1 MPRKL
6 LKKKLFIDSDSAIY
20 ACCFITIKREHF
32 AVINGKVVAQFKDKN
47 AYNKWY
53 KEQTPLDQACIE
65 HDYTEDNLPFH
76 EAKKAFD
83 GWIVTLCKLAGT
95 NNKTL
100 LLTKGGN
107 CFRTHRAMLK
117 KYKGN
122 RDNLVKPPYYNELR
136 EYLTEK
142 YGALTYYKF
151 EADDMACM
159 AMEKANASGDVQ
171 AILAA
176 IDKDLEQQAGR
187 HINPNKKAEGVYVV
201 DDFTGA
207 YSFYKQMLMGD
218 VADNIPGLPRI
229 GDKTAVKILAECK
242 TIHDLFI
249 TTFKMYQKKFGD
261 GYLATPWW
269 WDHEVRHDNG
279 EEMVSKYFDSEY
291 FDFEL
296 AEQKRKDCPD
306 KTIQMSIEDVFYEN
320 ADLLYMLRTPDD
332 QYVAPVQAKDK
343 FKVREP
349 YPKGIVIAMLGEEE

>member
-1 MPRKL
+1 MARKL

-20 ACCFITIKREHF
+20 ACCFITVKREHY
-32 AVINGKVVAQFKDKN
+32 AVMKGKVIGTFKNKN
-47 AYNKWY
+47 DYNKWF
-53 KEQTPLDQACIE
+53 KEQTPIDQACID
-65 HDYTEDNLPFH
+65 HDYTEENLPFH

-83 GWIVTLCKLAGT
+83 GWIVTLMKLAGT
-95 NNKTL
+95 KNTTL

-122 RDNLVKPPYYNELR
+122 RDNLVKPPYYDELR
-136 EYLTEK
+136 QHLTDK
-142 YGALTYYKF
+142 YKARTYHKF
-151 EADDMACM
+151 EADDMCCM

-207 YSFYKQMLMGD
+207 CSFYKQMLMGD

-229 GDKTAVKILAECK
+229 GEKKAEKILADCT
-242 TIHDLFI
+242 TIHSLFI
-249 TTFKMYQKKFGD
+249 TTFEAYQKAFGD

-269 WDHEVRHDNG
+269 WDKDKMHDKGG
-279 EEMVSKYFDSEY
+279 ELVSKYWDEDY
-291 FDFEL
+291 FDAEL
-296 AEQKRKDCPD
+296 CKAKRLAYPD
-306 KTIQMSIEDVFYEN
+306 KTIQMTVEDVFYEN

-332 QYVAPVQAKDK
+332 QYVAPVNKKDT

-349 YPKGIVIAMLGEEE
+349 YPKGIVIAMLGEGA

>member
-1 MPRKL
+1 
-6 LKKKLFIDSDSAIY
+6 
-20 ACCFITIKREHF
+20 
-32 AVINGKVVAQFKDKN
+32 
-47 AYNKWY
+47 
-53 KEQTPLDQACIE
+53 
-65 HDYTEDNLPFH
+65 
-76 EAKKAFD
+76 
-83 GWIVTLCKLAGT
+83 
-95 NNKTL
+95 
-100 LLTKGGN
+100 
-107 CFRTHRAMLK
+107 MLK

-122 RDNLVKPPYYNELR
+122 RDNLVKPPYYTELR

-229 GDKTAVKILAECK
+229 GDKTAVKILENCK

-249 TTFKMYQKKFGD
+249 TTFKMYQKKLGD

-269 WDHEVRHDNG
+269 WDENKMHDKDG
-279 EEMVSKYFDSEY
+279 ELVAKYWDEDYFDA
-291 FDFEL
+291 EL
-296 AEQKRKDCPD
+296 CIAKRVMYPEH
-306 KTIQMSIEDVFYEN
+306 TVQMTVEDVFYEN

-343 FKVREP
+343 FTVREP
-349 YPKGIVIAMLGEEE
+349 YPKGIVIAMLGEDDGNSK